1 MIPEFWQHVFAY
13 GVVFLVVVG
22 CMVIPFDQIFRDI
35 FGDK

>member
-1 MIPEFWQHVFAY
+1 MTPEFIHDALAFS
-13 GVVFLVVVG
+13 VVFLVVVG